1 MATENGRSDDKHWL
15 YGGDSQ
21 DYNRMKEM
29 FEGVF
34 LRQGGRSLCGH
45 FTGLYSNEIIAQ
57 KIVELA
63 PYERELDEDDPE
75 EREVQ
80 WNALADVPQGWKF
93 YVDLYLRGNMNINDQ
108 SKVRALKVM
117 HYQRHH
123 VKGVCAARE
132 DDVYSVCVERSAGKA
147 KQALRQIPHEGSR
160 VLKKWT
166 QEFFKPDQAVIREHK
181 AFFRAGDVWHTRKYP
196 LIDDSVNVEAWFTKF
211 EANRNHLARLADD
224 KEALQGCD
232 SQNSLLSWT
241 AMKETTKT
249 VFSMCTEVY
258 TSTLEADREED
269 AYSYLR
275 DKLREKYRNVLRKKK
290 VMRDKDST
298 QKAIKVATKKKKEKA
313 WQITQVAD
321 DTCRACGKEGHWA
334 NNPLCEMFV
343 TRDGQLPKGGGKGK
357 GKGGGKGKGK
367 GGGKGGGKGKGA
379 NSWPA
384 SSQTCWNHAKGS
396 CHYGESEKSTT

>member
-1 MATENGRSDDKHWL
+1 
-15 YGGDSQ
+15 
-21 DYNRMKEM
+21 
-29 FEGVF
+29 
-34 LRQGGRSLCGH
+34 
-45 FTGLYSNEIIAQ
+45 
-57 KIVELA
+57 
-63 PYERELDEDDPE
+63 
-75 EREVQ
+75 
-80 WNALADVPQGWKF
+80 
-93 YVDLYLRGNMNINDQ
+93 
-108 SKVRALKVM
+108 
-117 HYQRHH
+117 
-123 VKGVCAARE
+123 
-132 DDVYSVCVERSAGKA
+132 
-147 KQALRQIPHEGSR
+147 
-160 VLKKWT
+160 
-166 QEFFKPDQAVIREHK
+166 
-181 AFFRAGDVWHTRKYP
+181 
-196 LIDDSVNVEAWFTKF
+196 
-211 EANRNHLARLADD
+211 
-224 KEALQGCD
+224 
-232 SQNSLLSWT
+232 
-241 AMKETTKT
+241 MKETTKT

-298 QKAIKVATKKKKEKA
+298 QKAIKATKKKKEKA

>member
-166 QEFFKPDQAVIREHK
+166 QEFF
-181 AFFRAGDVWHTRKYP
+181 
-196 LIDDSVNVEAWFTKF
+196 
-211 EANRNHLARLADD
+211 ARWKHA
-224 KEALQGCD
+224 
-232 SQNSLLSWT
+232 
-241 AMKETTKT
+241 
-249 VFSMCTEVY
+249 
-258 TSTLEADREED
+258 
-269 AYSYLR
+269 
-275 DKLREKYRNVLRKKK
+275 
-290 VMRDKDST
+290 
-298 QKAIKVATKKKKEKA
+298 
-313 WQITQVAD
+313 
-321 DTCRACGKEGHWA
+321 
-334 NNPLCEMFV
+334 
-343 TRDGQLPKGGGKGK
+343 
-357 GKGGGKGKGK
+357 
-367 GGGKGGGKGKGA
+367 
-379 NSWPA
+379 A
-384 SSQTCWNHAKGS
+384 SRTD
-396 CHYGESEKSTT
+396 